1 MTRIDDLL
9 DEGRKVFSVNR
20 VYGQPYEKNGV
31 TLITAAAVRGGLGG
45 GEGDQGEGQP
55 TGGGGG
61 FGMTARPVG
70 AFLVKGNDVSWI
82 PAADTTRV
90 ILFSQM
96 LVVVGLL
103 VIRSIVRQRRRR

>member
-9 DEGRKVFSVNR
+9 DEGRQLFTANR
-20 VYGQPYEKNGV
+20 VFGQPYEKNGV
-31 TLITAAAVRGGLGG
+31 TVITAASVRGGLGG

-61 FGMTARPVG
+61 MGMTARPVG
-70 AFLVKGNDVSWI
+70 AFLVKGNEVSWI

-90 ILFSQM
+90 ILASQL
-96 LVVVGLL
+96 LVLVGLL
-103 VIRSIVRQRRRR
+103 VIRSIVKLRRPR